1 MKLNSHPVTFARLA
15 DLVEGRLTADERGE
29 VQAHVG
35 ACARCS
41 AQVAQLE
48 AVTGLMRTDASVDAP
63 RDVLAAA
70 VSLFASRREADAAGR
85 SPSVVRRL
93 LATLTFD
100 SARVAPAFGVRSG
113 HGADAARQLIFSA
126 GASDIDL
133 RLARVAEGWAV
144 SGQVLGE
151 CAGGSVE
158 IEGAG
163 ETAARFE
170 VALSELCEFS
180 LPPVSDGSYK
190 LLLRLPGAEVQI
202 PELDL
207 RA

>member
-1 MKLNSHPVTFARLA
+1 MKLNSHPVTFER
-15 DLVEGRLTADERGE
+15 LVELVERRLTAAERAE

-41 AQVAQLE
+41 ARVAQLE
-48 AVTGLMRTDASVDAP
+48 VVTGLMRTDASVDAP
-63 RDVLAAA
+63 RDLLASAL
-70 VSLFASRREADAAGR
+70 SLFAPRRADAGR
-85 SPSVVRRL
+85 APSLVARL

-113 HGADAARQLIFSA
+113 QSAAAARQLIFSA
-126 GASDIDL
+126 GERDIDL
-133 RLARVAEGWAV
+133 RLARAGEGWTV

-158 IEGAG
+158 IGGVGAD
-163 ETAARFE
+163 AARLE
-170 VALSELCEFS
+170 AALNESCEFS
-180 LPPVSDGSYK
+180 LPPIPEGSYT
-190 LLLRLPGAEVQI
+190 LLLHLPGAEVEI

-207 RA
+207 RG

>member
-15 DLVEGRLTADERGE
+15 DLVEGRLTAAERGE

-41 AQVAQLE
+41 ARLARLE
-48 AVTGLMRTDASVDAP
+48 EVTGLMRADASVDAP
-63 RDVLAAA
+63 RDVLASA
-70 VSLFASRREADAAGR
+70 VSLFAARRGAAVR
-85 SPSVVRRL
+85 SPSVVGRL

-113 HGADAARQLIFSA
+113 SAAAGARQLIYSA
-126 GASDIDL
+126 GESDIDL
-133 RLARVAEGWAV
+133 RLARAAEGWTV

-163 ETAARFE
+163 DDPARAE
-170 VALSELCEFS
+170 APLNELCEFS
-180 LPPVSDGSYK
+180 LPPIPEGSYN

-202 PELDL
+202 PQLDL

>member
-1 MKLNSHPVTFARLA
+1 MKLNSHPVTFARLV
-15 DLVEGRLTADERGE
+15 DLVERRLTADERAA

-41 AQVAQLE
+41 SQVAQLE
-48 AVTGLMRTDASVDAP
+48 VVTGLMRTDESVDAP
-63 RDVLAAA
+63 RDVLASA
-70 VSLFASRREADAAGR
+70 VSLFASRRRTTERA
-85 SPSVVRRL
+85 PSIVGRL

-100 SARVAPAFGVRSG
+100 SARAAPAFGVRSG
-113 HGADAARQLIFSA
+113 RAATAARQLIFSA
-126 GASDIDL
+126 GESDIDL
-133 RLARVAEGWAV
+133 RLARVGEGWAV

-163 ETAARFE
+163 ADPARAEAA
-170 VALSELCEFS
+170 LNELCEFS
-180 LPPVSDGSYK
+180 LPPVPEGSYN
-190 LLLRLPGAEVQI
+190 LLLRLPGVEVQI

-207 RA
+207 RD

>member
-1 MKLNSHPVTFARLA
+1 MKLNSHPVTFER
-15 DLVEGRLTADERGE
+15 LVELVERRLTAAERVE

-48 AVTGLMRTDASVDAP
+48 VVTGLMRTDASVDAP
-63 RDVLAAA
+63 RDVLAS
-70 VSLFASRREADAAGR
+70 VLSLFATRRGAEAERA
-85 SPSVVRRL
+85 PSIIGRL

-113 HGADAARQLIFSA
+113 QSADAARQLIFSA
-126 GASDIDL
+126 GDRDIDL
-133 RLARVAEGWAV
+133 RLARVGEGWAV

-158 IEGAG
+158 IEGVGAD
-163 ETAARFE
+163 AARLE
-170 VALSELCEFS
+170 AALNESCEFS
-180 LPPVSDGSYK
+180 LPPVPEGGYN